1 MLDEQF
7 RVVFDARAGV
17 ECTDQVVRLFAGG
30 PGESRAEPELLVEV
44 AHTGDEIDSQEH
56 RVGDGAVPEVVAR
69 QDRRV
74 ALPRWRGAAAPG
86 QAVEFGLRGEALRD
100 ALEEVVRIDAVVVGK
115 RDEIRADRSE
125 CGVSRVGEAT
135 CRSQPYRFE

>member
-17 ECTDQVVRLFAGG
+17 ECTDQVIRLLAGG

-69 QDRRV
+69 QERRV
-74 ALPRWRGAAAPG
+74 APTRWRCGATPG
-86 QAVEFGLRGEALRD
+86 QAGRAVLRRRAARGARRD
-100 ALEEVVRIDAVVVGK
+100 VI
-115 RDEIRADRSE
+115 
-125 CGVSRVGEAT
+125 
-135 CRSQPYRFE
+135 